1 MSKEHEENINKEFA
15 KAEGTHE
22 TEGIQVE
29 ATETPNTVVKELGK
43 VDVNRQ
49 MNKVTA
55 DDPEVKRLN
64 AMIGYTRLDLNKFPS
79 KGKFYRD
86 DLEIHIRPAKVAEVR
101 SFSTIDEED
110 LMEVDEGLNN
120 LIISCCKV
128 MYGTQRGSYK
138 DILEE
143 DRIYLI
149 LSVRELTF
157 KTGEQTLMMPVGKKS
172 CKNSSCV
179 SQESMELRTT
189 NLQFNSVVER
199 FEKYYDEVDRCYS
212 VATKNYGVIKMAPP
226 TIGVMRAI
234 TEYIRDKESNNQTW
248 DKSTLSILPYLQRE
262 WRGWAEKDIFAVI
275 TSFQGWDSTKYTI
288 VYRLAEDMKVGVK
301 PDMVFPCKSCGEEVT
316 VPLTCPGGIKAL
328 FLIPDISSEL
338 L

>member
-1 MSKEHEENINKEFA
+1 MSKEHEENIKKEFA
-15 KAEGTHE
+15 EA
-22 TEGIQVE
+22 EGIQVE
-29 ATETPNTVVKELGK
+29 ATETPKDIVKELGK

-49 MNKVTA
+49 MDKVTA
-55 DDPEVKRLN
+55 DDPEIKRLN
-64 AMIGYTRLDLNKFPS
+64 AMIGYTRLDLTSFPS

-101 SFSTIDEED
+101 SFSTIDENN
-110 LMEVDEGLNN
+110 LREVDEGLNN
-120 LIISCCKV
+120 LVVSCCKV
-128 MYGTQRGSYK
+128 TYGTQRGSYK

-149 LSVRELTF
+149 LSIRELTF

-172 CKNSSCV
+172 CKTSSCN
-179 SQESMELRTT
+179 SQESMELRTG

-199 FEKYYDEVDRCYS
+199 FEKYYDEADGCYS
-212 VATKNYGVIKMAPP
+212 VATKNYGIIKMAPP

-234 TEYIRDKESNNQTW
+234 TDYIRDREEKNQNW
-248 DKSTLSILPYLQRE
+248 DKSTLAILPYLQRE
-262 WRGWAEKDIFAVI
+262 WRGWTEKDIFAKI

-301 PDMVFPCKSCGEEVT
+301 PEMVFPCKSCGEEVT
-316 VPLTCPGGIKAL
+316 VPLTFPGGIKAL
-328 FLIPDISSEL
+328 FIISDISAEL